1 MHNPAARLTRQFA
14 PQVWIRRL
22 APYLVVL
29 FAFAF
34 RLYAADTTWVDKDR
48 ANPHAI
54 GLIILD
60 TLTAGRVSE
69 LPLFGDPATI
79 RLPNPPLSSYFWA
92 LIAVFDRSLYAANA
106 VGLMLNVLAVAITQR
121 IARKLFNW
129 ETALIAA
136 TLMAASNWG
145 VYAARGSWHPSQ
157 LEIGATICVYF
168 LAMGAKLGDRWSLV
182 RGFAAVALSAGTS
195 LEAFGFFAQ
204 SFAATLAAGAAG
216 RMLRRAWLIGMGL
229 CAMSL
234 FLYGLALALDGQIAR
249 LVDNELVAPSALS
262 TAEELAGRDVTP
274 FTRETIPHFFRMAT
288 NADYGITW
296 TNPAIG
302 LHAIRVP
309 LEQAQ
314 AAIVSLAVLVGI
326 LALVRGG
333 RMPANRFLLI
343 WALAPIAAFMTIVA
357 LKPYFRVPPY
367 YLLVTS
373 PIVYLCGGTGFALA
387 LRRLR
392 AMPLATASLCA
403 ALMIVPA
410 WNFYAAAETVY
421 TQPYLGT
428 PTFIPL
434 RWAQRLGAVLRT
446 QCRTVSGDGGSLEW
460 WAISLAERPDI
471 RRDEGARFN
480 EFSSAW
486 STEPGGGACAFK
498 PAGPPMPNAEF
509 LRVPL
514 ENGSNL
520 GVYRALPYSSG
531 NAGTTAV
538 NLGWTLMDFDA
549 PMRASAGTTLT
560 VRHVWRI
567 DALPSEPYGGWYF
580 APFIKLVSPDGRVV
594 MDVDRAVSILGWG
607 WRKGELILSD
617 VIISLPKDL
626 SAGEYTLNSSLF
638 DPNQKKNAVYF
649 DAAAPSVPILNLK
662 RSIVIG
668 P

>member
-1 MHNPAARLTRQFA
+1 MWT
-14 PQVWIRRL
+14 RRL

-29 FAFAF
+29 LAFAF
-34 RLYAADTTWVDKDR
+34 RLYASDTTWVDKDR

-121 IARKLFNW
+121 LARKLFNW

-136 TLMAASNWG
+136 TLMAASSWG
-145 VYAARGSWHPSQ
+145 VYSARGTWHPSH
-157 LEIGATICVYF
+157 LEIGATVCVYF
-168 LAMGAKLGDRWSLV
+168 LAMGAKLGDRRSLV
-182 RGFAAVALSAGTS
+182 RGFAAVAVSAGTS
-195 LEAFGFFAQ
+195 LEAFGFFLQ
-204 SFAATLAAGAAG
+204 SFAATLAAGVAG
-216 RMLRRAWLIGMGL
+216 RTLRKAWLFGMSL
-229 CAMSL
+229 CAFAL
-234 FLYGLALALDGQIAR
+234 LLYGLALAVNGQIAR
-249 LVDNELVAPSALS
+249 LVDNELLSPSAIS

-274 FTRETIPHFFRMAT
+274 FTRETLPHFFRMAT
-288 NADYGITW
+288 NAEYGITW

-309 LEQAQ
+309 LGQAQ
-314 AAIVSLAVLVGI
+314 AAVVSLAVLVGI
-326 LALVRGG
+326 LALARGG
-333 RMPANRFLLI
+333 RMPANRFLLL
-343 WALAPIAAFMTIVA
+343 WALVPIAGFMMVVA
-357 LKPYFRVPPY
+357 VKPYFRVPPY

-373 PIVYLCGGTGFALA
+373 PIMYLCGGIGFALA

-392 AMPLATASLCA
+392 GTPVATASLCA

-434 RWAQRLGAVLRT
+434 RWAQRLGALLRAE
-446 QCRTVSGDGGSLEW
+446 CRTVTGEGASLEW
-460 WAISLAERPDI
+460 WAISLSERPDI

-480 EFSSAW
+480 AISSAW
-486 STEPGGGACAFK
+486 SIEPGGGACAFK
-498 PAGPPMPNAEF
+498 LAGPPMPNAE
-509 LRVPL
+509 LLWVPL
-514 ENGSNL
+514 EDGTSL
-520 GVYRALPYSSG
+520 RVDHALPHTRG
-531 NAGTTAV
+531 NEGSKTV
-538 NLGWTLMDFDA
+538 NLGWTLLDFDA
-549 PMRASAGTTLT
+549 PLRASAGTMLT
-560 VRHVWRI
+560 VRHAWRV
-567 DALPSEPYGGWYF
+567 DALPSETYGGWYY

-594 MDVDRAVSILGWG
+594 MDVDKAVSILGWG
-607 WRKGELILSD
+607 WRVGELILSD
-617 VIISLPKDL
+617 VQISLPKDL
-626 SAGEYTLNSSLF
+626 PPGEYTLDSSLF

-649 DAAAPSVPILNLK
+649 DAAAPGVPILNLK
-662 RSIVIG
+662 RGIVVV